1 MLIIDSC
8 QALTPDTEGS
18 QVALRSKMSIFAPDS
33 PPGRRFALPV
43 GGQSLTGQGHEKS
56 HSLPLPFLAFFMG
69 YIECCCTRNTSPDF
83 SDDETCVHL
92 GSNSPSMVSFL
103 QLIKILST
111 NQKR

>member
-43 GGQSLTGQGHEKS
+43 GGQSLTGRGMTTA
-56 HSLPLPFLAFFMG
+56 LPPF
-69 YIECCCTRNTSPDF
+69 D
-83 SDDETCVHL
+83 
-92 GSNSPSMVSFL
+92 PSG
-103 QLIKILST
+103 QLSCG
-111 NQKR
+111 